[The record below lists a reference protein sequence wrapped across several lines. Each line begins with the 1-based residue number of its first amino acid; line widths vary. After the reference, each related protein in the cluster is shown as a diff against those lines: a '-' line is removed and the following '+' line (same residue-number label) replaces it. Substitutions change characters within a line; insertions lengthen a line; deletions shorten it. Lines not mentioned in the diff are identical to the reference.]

1 VEQLQQGFAKVEND
15 VFETGKKIKQLEEE
29 VTSQRMENNPG
40 SKTILPRSNL
50 PAKVPHFI
58 GRQEECDEIVGHV
71 TSESTRLVSVW
82 GPPGFGKTSIAIAVG
97 HRLQACEPPVYFL
110 SLRELK
116 SKSDLTSK
124 FLGLFRQTVTL
135 GTEKLQSLST
145 DDELC
150 LIFDRLSDRCVVI
163 LDNADDLFECG
174 VPDVKEEVMNLIG
187 EILSRSNKIKF
198 LLTTRESLSFL
209 NLHFR
214 GHVSVRIKELDKFS
228 SQTLARELLPEVSPY
243 HLTKVSQLC
252 GQVPLAIKLM
262 CSSIPDDLARAS
274 QCIDEFLECTEN
286 VVEMLDNPDY
296 PSHLRLKS
304 LFESSFQRLST
315 QDQEALV
322 SLCILPDHFDF
333 KIAAAVLGITRA
345 IEVERLLQRLQ
356 RKSLLDCSN
365 SGKFTM
371 HKLIQSFSRE
381 KGENEMKETVLIS
394 KFRFYAFYIGLFE
407 KLNAN
412 FLSGRSMSAFMEF
425 FEDENNIVQSL
436 IEGCCDSKTADRV
449 FDVLTKAELFVD
461 SLYWT
466 GPPHRIFA
474 SAIMAAKQSGKTVFY
489 RRLLISYAFNY
500 VTWGSGGNTK
510 KLLSE
515 SKELQLSASSDSD
528 GEIGKYLCYFGI
540 HECVIGK
547 TESGVEAL
555 EEALFSLGTS
565 PEHRILLLIVSQILA
580 IYYQCKNDSMNSSQ
594 FYNKALKECRDVGDM
609 GLVVIPTTTIV
620 VTNEGVERNTPTTK
634 ANPLVNEPLQ
644 CHVIMLVREAV
655 RKFLTTDT
663 KRAFGNLLLKII
675 KESVFE
681 LRTVTPGWLKFHGNA
696 VNLLQGFGKY
706 EDAITLT
713 NKMASVHEKA
723 LQQTMKKKGN
733 VGESPEK
740 HEEAM
745 ARAYSDQGEIHHR
758 NGNYAEALT
767 SYQRALNTRRRLFGE
782 EHSKT
787 ADSYRDVGLTHQS
800 LGDYTSALQSHKR
813 ALDIRLKLF
822 GKVHPKTADSY
833 RSVGLTQH
841 SLGEYTSAL
850 ESHKR
855 ELDIRIQLFG
865 EEDSRTANSYHS
877 VGVAQ
882 HSLGDDTSALQS
894 HTRALDI
901 RIKLFDELRTADSHH
916 EIGVAQY
923 SLGNYASAFESH
935 KRAFE
940 IRYQN

>member
-1 VEQLQQGFAKVEND
+1 ML
-15 VFETGKKIKQLEEE
+15 
-29 VTSQRMENNPG
+29 VTLFTG
-40 SKTILPRSNL
+40 SKTILPSSNL
-50 PAKVPHFI
+50 PAMVPHFI
-58 GRQEECDEIVGHV
+58 GRQKECDEIVDHM
-71 TSESTRLVSVW
+71 TSESTRLVSIW
-82 GPPGFGKTSIAIAVG
+82 GPPGFGKTSVAIAVG
-97 HRLQACEPPVYFL
+97 HRLQARELPVYFL

-116 SKSDLTSK
+116 SKSDVTSK
-124 FLGLFRQTVTL
+124 FLGLFRQTVALETD
-135 GTEKLQSLST
+135 KLQSLST

-174 VPDVKEEVMNLIG
+174 VPNVKEKVMNLIG
-187 EILSRSNKIKF
+187 EILSRSNNIKF

-209 NLHFR
+209 NLHFQ
-214 GHVSVRIKELDKFS
+214 GHVPVSIKELDQLS
-228 SQTLARELLPEVSPY
+228 SETLARELLPEVSSH
-243 HLTKVSQLC
+243 HLTKVSQVC

-262 CSSIPDDLARAS
+262 CSSIPENLVRAS
-274 QCIDEFLECTEN
+274 QYIDEFLECTEN
-286 VVEMLDNPDY
+286 IVEMLDNPDY
-296 PSHLRLKS
+296 PSNLRLKS

-315 QDQEALV
+315 LDQEALV

-333 KIAAAVLGITRA
+333 KIAAAVLEKAKA
-345 IEVERLLQRLQ
+345 IEVDRLLQRLQ

-381 KGENEMKETVLIS
+381 KGENDMRETVLIS
-394 KFRFYAFYIGLFE
+394 KSRFCAFYIELFE
-407 KLNAN
+407 KLNEN

-425 FEDENNIVQSL
+425 FEDENSIVQSL
-436 IEGCCDSKTADRV
+436 IEGCCADAKTVDRV

-466 GPPHRIFA
+466 GPPHKIFD
-474 SAIMAAKQSGKTVFY
+474 SAIMAAQRSGKTVFY
-489 RRLLISYAFNY
+489 KRLLISYAFNF
-500 VTWGSGGNTK
+500 VTWGSGGVTK

-528 GEIGKYLCYFGI
+528 GETGKFLCYFGI

-547 TESGVEAL
+547 TETGVEAL
-555 EEALFSLGTS
+555 EESLFYLGTN

-580 IYYQCKNDSMNSSQ
+580 IYYQCKNDSMKSSM
-594 FYNKALKECRDVGDM
+594 FYIKALEECRDVGDI
-609 GLVVIPTTTIV
+609 GLVVIPTTTITV
-620 VTNEGVERNTPTTK
+620 ADEDGERNTPTTK

-655 RKFLTTDT
+655 RKVLTTDT
-663 KRAFGNLLLKII
+663 RRFFGNLLLKII
-675 KESVFE
+675 KESVSE

-723 LQQTMKKKGN
+723 LQESMKKKEK

-745 ARAYSDQGEIHHR
+745 ARTYSDQGEIHHR

-767 SYQRALNTRRRLFGE
+767 SYQRALDIRRKLFGE

-800 LGDYTSALQSHKR
+800 LGDYTSALQSHKC
-813 ALDIRLKLF
+813 ALNIRLKLF
-822 GKVHPKTADSY
+822 GEIHSKTADSY

-841 SLGEYTSAL
+841 SMGEYTSAL

-855 ELDIRIQLFG
+855 ALDIRIQLFG

-877 VGVAQ
+877 VGVTQ
-882 HSLGDDTSALQS
+882 HSLGEYTSALES
-894 HTRALDI
+894 HTRALGI
-901 RIKLFDELRTADSHH
+901 RMKLFDELRIVDSHH
-916 EIGVAQY
+916 EMGNALY
-923 SLGNYASAFESH
+923 SLGDYASAFESY
-935 KRAFE
+935 KRAFD
-940 IRYQN
+940 IKYQN